1 MLVVFHFLL
10 VYLLHIFITFA
21 AMKMI
26 SRHIFRRLLT
36 CCLCLVALP
45 MYLLATPSDGET
57 ATYRQLKI
65 TAKHLDNLH
74 TPRSGHATLYINGEL
89 TVFGGHTSGFLPT
102 STAEY
107 YKDGKWHQMQMVY
120 AHDGGTVI
128 PLKSGKVLLAGGFEK
143 HLGIGQTFVV
153 EMYDPAKHSFVGFG
167 CLDKKRVAA
176 SGIEMDSSQV
186 YIAGNW
192 YSDDAIEHFDG
203 NESFSFVKDVAQQ
216 RYLPHLLRIAPDNFL
231 IFGGYDIHGD
241 NFSNIIVDQ
250 LKGDTLHIPLLD
262 EWRPLQYDFGH
273 QCDNSFIG
281 NEAKG
286 IYAYLLPVKN
296 KEGEVAIMLIEG
308 TRFSLLPTACP
319 IPTKSQWGEI
329 RYYSPVV
336 VDQKVKRGYM
346 MGIDKDCRQYI
357 LAIEYNKRIDQG
369 VPLTLYYTDPMPDV
383 CNLPVV
389 TPEGNLMMAGGVNFQ
404 TNNNYSPSSSAY
416 LFPVGTPEMTSQPI
430 PWWLWMAT
438 GILVALLL
446 IYLIYYYVRK
456 KRPTTTVETVSQGKT
471 ETANASNE
479 LLMQRLCL
487 LMEEQKPFLNSE
499 LKVSDV
505 AALLGTN
512 NRYISESIKSTRN
525 ITFAQFINT
534 YRISYAQQLLRQQ
547 PTMKMTEVYIKS
559 GFANETSFFR
569 TFKAHT
575 GMTPKEWL
583 TKID

>member
-1 MLVVFHFLL
+1 
-10 VYLLHIFITFA
+10 
-21 AMKMI
+21 MKMI
-26 SRHIFRRLLT
+26 SSHISRRLLT
-36 CCLCLVALP
+36 CCLCLVAMP
-45 MYLLATPSDGET
+45 MSLLATPSDGEA

-65 TAKHLDNLH
+65 TAERLDNLH
-74 TPRSGHATLYINGEL
+74 TPRSGHATLYANGEL

-102 STAEY
+102 PTAEY

-128 PLKSGKVLLAGGFEK
+128 PLKSGKILLAGGFEK

-153 EMYDPAKHSFVGFG
+153 EMYDPTKHSFVGFG
-167 CLDKKRVAA
+167 CLDKKRVSA

-192 YSDDAIEHFDG
+192 YSDDAIERFDG
-203 NESFSFVKDVAQQ
+203 NESFSFVKDVSQG
-216 RYLPHLLRIAPDNFL
+216 RYLPHLLRIATDNFL
-231 IFGGYDIHGD
+231 ILGGYDIHGD
-241 NFSNIIVDQ
+241 SLSSIVVDQ
-250 LKGDTLHIPLLD
+250 LKGDSLNISLLD
-262 EWRPLQYDFGH
+262 EWRPLGFDFGH
-273 QCDNSFIG
+273 QCDNCFIG
-281 NEAKG
+281 NEEKG
-286 IYAYLLPVKN
+286 IYSYLLPVKN
-296 KEGEVAIMLIEG
+296 KQGEVAILQVEG

-319 IPTKSQWGEI
+319 IPTKSQWGDI

-336 VDQKVKRGYM
+336 VDRNVHRGYM

-383 CNLPVV
+383 CSLPVL
-389 TPEGNLMMAGGVNFQ
+389 TPEGNLMMVGGVNFQ
-404 TNNNYSPSSSAY
+404 TNNNYSPSSSTY
-416 LFPVGTPEMTSQPI
+416 LFPVGATDTTHQQTP
-430 PWWLWMAT
+430 WLPWMAT
-438 GILVALLL
+438 GILVVLLL
-446 IYLIYYYVRK
+446 AYLIYHYIRSRRLSPPDLVIN
-456 KRPTTTVETVSQGKT
+456 EGKA
-471 ETANASNE
+471 EAAHASNE

-505 AALLGTN
+505 ATLLGTN
-512 NRYISESIKSTRN
+512 TRYISESIKVTRG

-559 GFANETSFFR
+559 GFANDTSFFR